1 MSVITGRIAAGA
13 HRRQLASLTLYFLLV
28 AGFLYWAKWGPYW
41 QKLPAV
47 AGSHSLGVSLLAVTP
62 APSLM
67 AGFAYSVTY
76 FRAIWP
82 ALVAGMIVAAGIET
96 LVPPDWLLKVT
107 ASGGQLRR
115 SLLGGALAVPS
126 LMCTCC
132 AAPPAVAMR
141 RMGVPTTTALAYW
154 VGNPALNP
162 VVIAF
167 AAFVLPWPLV
177 ALRALSGLAL
187 VVIAIPLIGRLAGR
201 DPSSPALV
209 ALPEAAV
216 DPTRTSAPQV
226 ARRFATAF
234 GRLALTLLPEY
245 ALIVFALGAFRG
257 LLVSAVQLAGIAE
270 PLAVAVLALAGTLF
284 AIPTAAE
291 IPIVQGIARTGL
303 GMGPAAALLVT
314 LPAVSLPSILMVWRS
329 FPRRVTLAVAG
340 AVALI
345 GILDGLV
352 ALLLFR

>member
-1 MSVITGRIAAGA
+1 MSVVSNRIDAGA
-13 HRRQLASLTLYFLLV
+13 SRRALVSLALFFLLV
-28 AGFLYWAKWGPYW
+28 GAALYWAKWGPYW
-41 QKLPAV
+41 HKLPAV
-47 AGSHSLGVSLLAVTP
+47 AGSHSLGASLLAAAP
-62 APSLM
+62 APSLS
-67 AGFAYSVTY
+67 AGLAYSVTY

-96 LVPPDWLLKVT
+96 LVPRDWLLKVT
-107 ASGGQLRR
+107 ARRGQMRR

-187 VVIAIPLIGRLAGR
+187 VVIAVPLIGRLAGR
-201 DPSSPALV
+201 DPRSPALV

-216 DPTRTSAPQV
+216 EPASGSAPQV

-245 ALIVFALGAFRG
+245 AIIVFALGAFRG
-257 LLVSAVQLAGIAE
+257 LIVTAGHLAGVAE
-270 PLAVAVLALAGTLF
+270 LLAVAVLAVAGTLF
-284 AIPTAAE
+284 AIPTSAE
-291 IPIVQGIARTGL
+291 IPIVQGIARTGI

-329 FPRRVTLAVAG
+329 FPRRITLAVAG

-345 GILDGLV
+345 GIVDGLV
-352 ALLLFR
+352 APLLVR